1 MTRLSRKAGLY
12 YKPVTGPALYT
23 VSLYDANEP
32 DMTPLAS
39 LEAAEGATVY
49 VDIAALLGYDWII
62 DDHNAVTLD
71 NATLDNIPYTE
82 ISQSEVEFVM
92 PASPVAVW
100 VRRWY

>member
-12 YKPVTGPALYT
+12 YTPAAGPTLHT

-39 LEAAEGATVY
+39 LEAAEGTTVY
-49 VDIAALLGYDWII
+49 IDVTALLDYDWRI
-62 DDHNAVTLD
+62 DDYNAVTLD

-82 ISQSEVEFVM
+82 LGQAEVEFVM